1 MTNVLIAAILSE
13 IEAVRDRQIVQYCVV
28 AIQWTFHLGT
38 EAICTNRL
46 VLPLVNLYRPTAADA
61 DRGNTLSRQNQ
72 TNLLPFVG
80 VCRYCVNWP
89 LR

>member
-13 IEAVRDRQIVQYCVV
+13 IESVRDRQFVQWVAVSYCVV

-38 EAICTNRL
+38 EAICTNRF

-61 DRGNTLSRQNQ
+61 DRGNTLIRQ
-72 TNLLPFVG
+72 TCCRLLVSVG
-80 VCRYCVNWP
+80 TV
-89 LR
+89 